1 MRALTT
7 EDLEKMEAAF
17 ADVLHAIH
25 HRRLGYGLSDD
36 VTPSAMAMRAAARTP
51 LQTTDA

>member
-1 MRALTT
+1 
-7 EDLEKMEAAF
+7 MEAAF

-36 VTPSAMAMRAAARTP
+36 VTPSAMVMQAAVHAEP